1 MFTTIL
7 VPLDGSPLAERAVP
21 YAERLARATGAT
33 LTLVRAE
40 TSGITGSRV
49 IVIRQALAYLDTV
62 AAGPRARGLTVQT
75 SAPYGQ
81 PAAGVVAEARRI
93 AADLIVLA
101 THGRSGIRHVTY
113 GSVAEEIIA
122 RAPVPVLLVS
132 AREDPPAVPLPEQA
146 PLLVPLDGTGF
157 AERSLPVA
165 RELAALLESGVVLV
179 QALGERD
186 TPSPAV
192 PAEVSPYLLRMRQ
205 EEEVAALEYLREIAR
220 LELPGIETTCVARSG
235 KVVDVIAEA
244 CRDYET
250 ALVVMATHRRF
261 GLTRFF
267 FGNVANDATHEMGVP
282 FLLIGPP
289 QAEDDPSDEEVLAGL
304 VLD

>member
-21 YAERLARATGAT
+21 YAERLARAAGAT

-122 RAPVPVLLVS
+122 RAPAPVLLVG
-132 AREDPPAVPLPEQA
+132 ARDDAPVTPLPEQA

-157 AERSLPVA
+157 AERGLAVA
-165 RELAALLESGVVLV
+165 RELAALLGSGVVLV
-179 QALGERD
+179 QALAEPEA
-186 TPSPAV
+186 PSSAV
-192 PAEVSPYLLRMRQ
+192 PARVVPTLAGTLR
-205 EEEVAALEYLREIAR
+205 EEEVTALGYLREIAR
-220 LELPGIETTCVARSG
+220 LELPGIEATCVVRVG
-235 KVVDVIAEA
+235 KTGPVIAEV
-244 CRDYET
+244 CRDYGA
-250 ALVVMATHRRF
+250 ALVVMATHHRF
-261 GLTRFF
+261 GLARFF
-267 FGNVANDATHEMGVP
+267 FGNVANDAIHATGVP

-289 QAEDDPSDEEVLAGL
+289 PAEEEWSEESALAGV